1 MILKA
6 EGYAFKTCFHRTG
19 VWQLSNYLNQLFM
32 LLGLLQD
39 TRIVGWKLLPEL
51 TQSTI
56 RKLEM
61 TIISSSWYSQVLNAA

>member
-6 EGYAFKTCFHRTG
+6 EGCAFKTCFHRTG

-39 TRIVGWKLLPEL
+39 TRVVGW
-51 TQSTI
+51 
-56 RKLEM
+56 
-61 TIISSSWYSQVLNAA
+61 